1 MPRRFRYREAFTLA
15 CELTW
20 YLFCFS
26 LVILGLPALI
36 VSRMSAFRNLEIF
49 IAVLLTVFAVLP
61 FSFQSLLRDQ
71 DSGFRLAI
79 ARSAQDAKGLTYL
92 ESLQVAFVS
101 SAIYSGFIAVFQGLR
116 QTDRLCLAGSNLIFF
131 SLLVACSVAGDCFHC
146 PTFSVSR
153 IPFACA
159 IGVSGMIQVGSAA
172 SLPSSAAHS
181 AQLLTSHRRERSR
194 F

>member
-1 MPRRFRYREAFTLA
+1 
-15 CELTW
+15 
-20 YLFCFS
+20 
-26 LVILGLPALI
+26 
-36 VSRMSAFRNLEIF
+36 MSAFRNLEIF

-116 QTDRLCLAGSNLIFF
+116 LTDRLCLAGSNLICF
-131 SLLVACSVAGDCFHC
+131 SLLVLV
-146 PTFSVSR
+146 VSPA
-153 IPFACA
+153 IVFTALHFPFRGFRLLAL
-159 IGVSGMIQVGSAA
+159 SESA
-172 SLPSSAAHS
+172 
-181 AQLLTSHRRERSR
+181 E
-194 F
+194 